1 MEWSRSGR
9 RAPGP
14 VVQWTPT
21 DSARMTGN
29 VRGAEAGSASW
40 SLTKPIKWRAFYR
53 TPLRVVLGQN
63 PVSLPVQ
70 DDLQAVTVDSLRPI
84 WMELS
89 LTHQQDN

>member
-14 VVQWTPT
+14 AVQWTPT

-40 SLTKPIKWRAFYR
+40 SLAKP
-53 TPLRVVLGQN
+53 TLRVVLGQN

-70 DDLQAVTVDSLRPI
+70 DDL
-84 WMELS
+84 
-89 LTHQQDN
+89 